1 MEEAENQSQQ
11 NDTGLEAFK
20 LLKPEVKQEIQV
32 PKRDQDALVE
42 ATSDN
47 SLSVVGEIRNT
58 SILDPEAVKDL
69 EKSKQFLLSTY
80 TDVPMYRPMVVKL
93 ASVLNDKTCPTND
106 SKYWQ
111 CKKEAEVHFNE
122 LVGNVYK
129 WHLSQIDLE
138 EMDYKIASLE
148 KLLEEPDGIRSDI
161 DPVLIGFDL
170 RRLKVKRERYEFNV
184 KQLEKNIKYR
194 IEEVTDWAA
203 IAGKLETQCQGST
216 TNAQQHVAM
225 SLLATLEHKV
235 EEAKK
240 NNDQKAVENYES
252 QLNTLKRMLY
262 EKSKEI
268 LKEKGGN

>member
-1 MEEAENQSQQ
+1 MKETENQQ
-11 NDTGLEAFK
+11 NDTGLEALK
-20 LLKPEVKQEIQV
+20 LINPDAKHEVQV
-32 PKRDQDALVE
+32 PKRDQDALVKE
-42 ATSDN
+42 TSN
-47 SLSVVGEIRNT
+47 KSLGVADEIRNT
-58 SILDPEAVKDL
+58 SILNPEAINDL

-93 ASVLNDKTCPTND
+93 ASVLNDKTCPTDD

-148 KLLEEPDGIRSDI
+148 TLLDEPNTIRSDI
-161 DPVLIGFDL
+161 DPILIGFDL

-203 IAGKLETQCQGST
+203 IADTLENKCKGST
-216 TNAQQHVAM
+216 TNPEQHVAM
-225 SLLATLEHKV
+225 SLFKTLEHKM
-235 EEAKK
+235 EEAIK
-240 NNDQKAVENYES
+240 NGDQKTAENYKA
-252 QLNTLKRMLY
+252 QLDTLKRILF
-262 EKSKEI
+262 EKSKE
-268 LKEKGGN
+268 LLMEKEGE